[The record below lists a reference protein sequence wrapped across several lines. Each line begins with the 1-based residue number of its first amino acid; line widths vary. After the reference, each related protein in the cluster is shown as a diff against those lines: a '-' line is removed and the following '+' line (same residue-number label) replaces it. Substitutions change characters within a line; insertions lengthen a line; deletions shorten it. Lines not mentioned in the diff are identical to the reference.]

1 MNSLS
6 VHLDNKTFVYGMAKI
21 QWRIIKAPDP
31 IRS

>member
-6 VHLDNKTFVYGMAKI
+6 VILENKTFVYGMAKI
-21 QWRIIKAPDP
+21 QRRTIKAPYP